1 MLKLAITGG
10 IACGKSLAA
19 GFLTDADVPVCEA
32 DGLAHRLMAPGGA
45 AYGAVVAAF
54 GREILKPDGA
64 IDRNV
69 LGDTVFGDRGARER
83 LNALV
88 HPHVRAAWRAWL
100 DAREKEGAPLAAAV
114 IPLLFEIGDEEA
126 WDIVACV
133 SARHDVQRRRLE
145 ARGLD
150 ARRITQRLAAQ
161 RPLKEKE
168 SRSDV
173 VLVNNGT
180 EAALREQVTRMLRHI
195 WREDH
200 GKQRH

>member
-1 MLKLAITGG
+1 MLRVAITGG

-19 GFLTDADVPVCEA
+19 GFLAEADVPVCEA
-32 DGLAHRLMAPGGA
+32 DRLAHTLMAPGGA
-45 AYGAVVAAF
+45 AYGDVCAAF
-54 GREILKPDGA
+54 GSAILRENGE
-64 IDRNV
+64 IDRSV
-69 LGDTVFGDRGARER
+69 LGDMVFGERAALDR
-83 LNALV
+83 LNAIV

-100 DAREKEGAPLAAAV
+100 DARERNGATLAAVV
-114 IPLLFEIGDEEA
+114 IPLLFESGAGDA
-126 WDIVACV
+126 WDVVACV
-133 SARHDVQRRRLE
+133 SARADVQRRRLE

-161 RPLKEKE
+161 WPLNEKE

-180 EAALREQVTRMLRHI
+180 EAALREQVTRMLRRI
-195 WREDH
+195 RREDY